1 MDLAICSSTFG
12 FSTIKN
18 STSMRN
24 RILHAFVFLCVWG
37 ASLHAAAQTLQVKG
51 RVTSASDGSPLPGVT
66 ISVQGRNT
74 ATLSNESGEYSLDIP
89 GTSAT
94 LIFSQVGMT
103 SKEVIVRSG
112 GVYDVSLEDNMNEL
126 DQLVVVGYNTQ
137 KKSVVTGA
145 ITSVK
150 ASDLE
155 TMPVTRLEQSLQGRT
170 SGLTIASNSGQPG
183 SSSTIR
189 VRGFTTFGNNN
200 PLWVVDGVVVD
211 AGGISYLNQSDIESI
226 EVLKDASSQAIYGAR
241 AAAGVILVTTKKG
254 ASGGLKVN
262 YNAFAGVSAPAR
274 KLSLLNAREYATLRN
289 EAALAAG
296 NALPFSDPSALG
308 EGTDWQEEVFNRSAL
323 RQNHEFSL
331 SGGNGKSTFYSSFGY
346 LSQEGVITSSISN
359 YKRTNIRLNSE
370 HKIASWLKLGQN
382 LGYSHEK
389 SQGLGNTNSEF
400 GGPLSSAINLDPI
413 TPVVET
419 DPAVINSPNRPY
431 SANPVVRDANG
442 NPYGISQYVTQ
453 EMTNPLAYIQ
463 TRLGNYGWSDNIVGN
478 VYGEITPIKGLRI
491 RSTLGSKLSFWGNES
506 FSPVAYLNAVN
517 VRSQN
522 DFTRGTNR
530 GFDWNL
536 ENTILYTRD
545 FSDHNFTLLL
555 GQGAY
560 YDNRAR
566 GISVTYFGLPV
577 DNFDDASLNYNIP
590 TDQRNSSGYENAG
603 HTVSSLFA
611 RINYNYQ
618 EKYMLEALVR
628 RDGSSRFGSNN
639 KYGVFPSFSV
649 GWLMSRETFLQGHDY
664 IKMLK
669 LRGGYGVVG
678 NDNINDFAYLSTIG
692 GGRNYT
698 IGQTDMYTVGYSPN
712 APSNPDL
719 KWEQTSQTN
728 VGLEMNL
735 LHKISLTFD
744 WFNKVTTG
752 ILQYPRIPA
761 YVGAIGNPA
770 ANVADMRNTG
780 VELELGYH
788 NRLGEVDF
796 SVNGNVSYLKNEVT
810 NIGAGV
816 NFLDGA
822 GFQASSYSI
831 TRTMTGQAYN
841 SFYGFKT
848 LGIFQNRAEI
858 EAYTN
863 GEGALI
869 QPNAQ
874 PGDFKWAD
882 LDGNGTIDAA
892 DRTFIG
898 DPTPNWTFGFT
909 VSAAWKNFDATVF
922 GQGVAGNKIFQGLR
936 RLDINNANYSRKALG
951 RWTGEG
957 SSDTYPRLSDN
968 DPNRNFTN
976 PSEFYLEDGS
986 YLRFKTVQLGYTLPV
1001 SLTQKIGSQ
1010 KTRLYVMAE
1019 NLLTFT
1025 RYSGFDP
1032 EIGGGIM
1039 SIDRGVYPQA
1049 RSFMLGLNVT
1059 F

>member
-1 MDLAICSSTFG
+1 
-12 FSTIKN
+12 
-18 STSMRN
+18 MRN
-24 RILHAFVFLCVWG
+24 GILRTLVFLCMCLVT
-37 ASLHAAAQTLQVKG
+37 SELAAQSLQVTGK
-51 RVTSASDGSPLPGVT
+51 VTSATNDVPIPGVT
-66 ISVQGRNT
+66 VTVQGQT
-74 ATLSNESGEYSLDIP
+74 IGTLTNEAGEYSITIP
-89 GTSAT
+89 GTSAV
-94 LIFSQVGMT
+94 LVFRQVGIATKNVEVT
-103 SKEVIVRSG
+103 SS
-112 GVYDVSLEDNMNEL
+112 GVYNISLDDEINTL

-145 ITSVK
+145 ISSIK
-150 ASDLE
+150 AADLE
-155 TMPVTRLEQSLQGRT
+155 TMPVTRVEQSLQGRT
-170 SGLTIASNSGQPG
+170 SGVTIASNSGQPG
-183 SSSTIR
+183 SSATIR
-189 VRGFTTFGNNN
+189 IRGFTTFGNNN

-254 ASGGLKVN
+254 ASGKMRVN
-262 YNAFAGVSAPAR
+262 YNTFFGTSAPAR
-274 KLSLLNAREYATLRN
+274 KLSLLNATEYATLRN

-296 NALPFSDPSALG
+296 NPLPFSDPRSFG
-308 EGTDWQEEVFNRSAL
+308 EGTDWQEEVFNRSAF
-323 RQNHEFSL
+323 RQNHEFSI
-331 SGGNGKSTFYSSFGY
+331 SGGTGKSTFYSSFGH
-346 LSQEGVITSSISN
+346 LSQEGVIASDISK

-370 HKIASWLKLGQN
+370 HQLASWVKIGQN
-382 LGYSHEK
+382 LGYSHER

-419 DPAVINSPNRPY
+419 DPSIINSANRPY
-431 SANPVVRDANG
+431 RSNAVVRDVNG

-453 EMTNPLAYIQ
+453 EMTNPHAYIQ

-478 VYGEITPIKGLRI
+478 IYGEITPLKGLKI
-491 RSTLGSKLSFWGNES
+491 RSTLGSKLSYWGNES
-506 FSPVAYLNAVN
+506 FTPVFYLNATN
-517 VRSQN
+517 QRAQN
-522 DFTRGTNR
+522 DFSRGVQR

-536 ENTILYTRD
+536 ENTIIYNKAIE
-545 FSDHNFTLLL
+545 DHNFTVLL

-566 GISVTYFGLPV
+566 GLFVTYFGLPV

-590 TDQRNSSGYENAG
+590 TDQRNASGYENVG

-611 RINYNYQ
+611 RVNYNYQ
-618 EKYMLEALVR
+618 EKYMVEALVR

-639 KYGVFPSFSV
+639 KYGVFPSFSA
-649 GWLMSRETFLQGHDY
+649 GWLISKEEFLRGHDN
-664 IKMLK
+664 INVLK
-669 LRGGYGVVG
+669 VRGGYGVVG
-678 NDNINDFAYLSTIG
+678 NDNINDFAYLSTVG

-698 IGQTDMYTVGYSPN
+698 IGLTDMYTIGYSPN

-728 VGLEMNL
+728 IGLEMTFLKRFN
-735 LHKISLTFD
+735 LTFD

-752 ILQYPRIPA
+752 ILQYPRIPT

-780 VELELGYH
+780 VELELGYN
-788 NRLGEVDF
+788 NRIGEVNF
-796 SVNGNVSYLKNEVT
+796 SFNGNVSYLKNEVT

-816 NFLDGA
+816 DFLDGA

-831 TRTMTGQAYN
+831 TRTMEGQAFN

-848 LGIFQNRAEI
+848 MGIFQNQAEI
-858 EAYTN
+858 DGYTN
-863 GEGALI
+863 GEGRPI
-869 QPNAQ
+869 QPNAS

-882 LDGNGTIDAA
+882 IDGNGVIDAN

-909 VSAAWKNFDATVF
+909 LNASWKNFDAMVF
-922 GQGVAGNKIFQGLR
+922 GQGVAGNKVFQGLR
-936 RLDINNANYSRKALG
+936 RLDINNANYSKKALG
-951 RWTGEG
+951 RWTGDG
-957 SSDTYPRLSDN
+957 SSNDFPRLTDN
-968 DPNRNFTN
+968 DLNRNFTN
-976 PSEFYLEDGS
+976 PSDFYLEDGS
-986 YLRFKTVQLGYTLPV
+986 YLRLKTVQLGYTLPTKL
-1001 SLTQKIGSQ
+1001 SKKIGME
-1010 KTRLYVMAE
+1010 KTRFYVMSE

-1039 SIDRGVYPQA
+1039 SIDRGIYPQA
-1049 RSFMLGLNVT
+1049 RSFMVGLNVS

>member
-1 MDLAICSSTFG
+1 
-12 FSTIKN
+12 
-18 STSMRN
+18 MRN

-37 ASLHAAAQTLQVKG
+37 ASLQAVAQTLQVKG
-51 RVTSASDGSPLPGVT
+51 RITSASDGTPLPGVT

-74 ATLSNESGEYSLDIP
+74 ATLSNETGEYNLDIP

-94 LIFSQVGMT
+94 LIFKQVGMVT
-103 SKEVIVRSG
+103 KEVAVRTG
-112 GVYDVSLEDNMNEL
+112 GVYDVSLEDDMTEL

-137 KKSVVTGA
+137 KRTVVTGA

-183 SSSTIR
+183 SAATIR

-200 PLWVVDGVVVD
+200 PLWVVDGVVVN

-226 EVLKDASSQAIYGAR
+226 EVLKDAASQAIYGAR

-254 ASGGLKVN
+254 VSGGVRVN
-262 YNAFAGVSAPAR
+262 YNTFVGTSAPAR

-289 EAALAAG
+289 EAALASG
-296 NALPFSDPSALG
+296 NALPFSDPAALG
-308 EGTDWQEEVFNRSAL
+308 EGTDWQEEVFNRSAF

-331 SGGNGKSTFYSSFGY
+331 SGGTGKSTFYSSFGH
-346 LSQEGVITSSISN
+346 LSQEGVIASRISK
-359 YKRTNIRLNSE
+359 YQRTNIRLNSE
-370 HKIASWLKLGQN
+370 HKVASWLKLGQN

-413 TPVVET
+413 TPLVET

-478 VYGEITPIKGLRI
+478 VYGEITPLKGLRI
-491 RSTLGSKLSFWGNES
+491 RSTLGSKLSYWGHES

-536 ENTILYTRD
+536 ENTILYTKEI
-545 FSDHNFTLLL
+545 SDHSLTFLL

-611 RINYNYQ
+611 RVNYNFQ

-639 KYGVFPSFSV
+639 KYGVFPSLSM
-649 GWLMSRETFLQGHDY
+649 GWVLSREAFLQGHDY

-698 IGQTDMYTVGYSPN
+698 IGETDMYTVGYSPN

-735 LHKISLTFD
+735 LHKISITLD

-780 VELELGYH
+780 VELELGYK
-788 NRLGEVDF
+788 NRLGQVDF
-796 SVNGNVSYLKNEVT
+796 SASGNVSYLKNEVT

-816 NFLDGA
+816 NFLDGT

-831 TRTMTGQAYN
+831 TRTMTGQPYN

-848 LGIFQNRAEI
+848 LGIFQNLAEI
-858 EAYTN
+858 EAYTSS
-863 GEGALI
+863 EGKLI
-869 QPNAQ
+869 QPNAR

-909 VSAAWKNFDATVF
+909 LSANWKNFDATVF
-922 GQGVAGNKIFQGLR
+922 GQGVAGNKVFQGLR

-1001 SLTQKIGSQ
+1001 SLTQKIGIQ
-1010 KTRLYVMAE
+1010 KTRLYIMGE

-1049 RSFMLGLNVT
+1049 RSFMLGLNVS

>member
-1 MDLAICSSTFG
+1 
-12 FSTIKN
+12 
-18 STSMRN
+18 MRN
-24 RILHAFVFLCVWG
+24 RILHAFVFLCAWS

-51 RVTSASDGSPLPGVT
+51 RITSSSDGLPLPGVT
-66 ISVQGRNT
+66 VSVQGRNT

-89 GTSAT
+89 GTSAILVFT
-94 LIFSQVGMT
+94 QVGMT
-103 SKEVIVRSG
+103 PKEVVVNSG

-145 ITSVK
+145 ISSVK

-170 SGLTIASNSGQPG
+170 SGLTIATNSGQPG
-183 SSSTIR
+183 SAATIR

-254 ASGGLKVN
+254 ASGSLRVN
-262 YNAFAGVSAPAR
+262 YNTFAGVSSPAR

-308 EGTDWQEEVFNRSAL
+308 VGTDWQEEVFNRNAF

-331 SGGNGKSTFYSSFGY
+331 SGGTGKSTFYSSFGH
-346 LSQEGVITSSISN
+346 LSQEGVIASQISN

-382 LGYSHEK
+382 LGYSNEK

-413 TPVVET
+413 TPLTET
-419 DPAVINSPNRPY
+419 DPAIINSPNRPY

-491 RSTLGSKLSFWGNES
+491 RSTLGSKLSFWGHES

-522 DFTRGTNR
+522 DFSRGTNR

-545 FSDHNFTLLL
+545 FSDHNLTLLL

-611 RINYNYQ
+611 RVNYNYQ

-639 KYGVFPSFSV
+639 KYGVFPSFSM
-649 GWLMSRETFLQGHDY
+649 GWVMSREAFLQGHDY

-698 IGQTDMYTVGYSPN
+698 IGLTDMYTVGYSPN

-728 VGLEMNL
+728 LGLEMNL

-780 VELELGYH
+780 VELELGYT
-788 NRLGEVDF
+788 NRLGAVDF

-831 TRTMTGQAYN
+831 TRTMTGHAYN

-848 LGIFQNRAEI
+848 LGIFQNLAEI

-863 GEGALI
+863 NEGGLI
-869 QPNAQ
+869 QPNAR

-882 LDGNGTIDAA
+882 LDGNGTIDAS

-1001 SLTQKIGSQ
+1001 SLTQKINVQ

-1049 RSFMLGLNVT
+1049 RSFMLGLNVS

>member
-1 MDLAICSSTFG
+1 
-12 FSTIKN
+12 
-18 STSMRN
+18 MRN
-24 RILHAFVFLCVWG
+24 KILHAFVFLCVWG
-37 ASLHAAAQTLQVKG
+37 ASLHAAAQSLQVKG
-51 RVTSASDGSPLPGVT
+51 RITSASDGTPLPGVT
-66 ISVQGRNT
+66 VSVQGRNT

-89 GTSAT
+89 GSSAT
-94 LIFSQVGMT
+94 LVFTQVGMAT
-103 SKEVIVRSG
+103 KQVVVRAG
-112 GVYDVSLEDNMNEL
+112 GVYDVSLDDDMTEL

-145 ITSVK
+145 ITRVK

-183 SSSTIR
+183 SAATIR

-254 ASGGLKVN
+254 ASGGLRVN
-262 YNAFAGVSAPAR
+262 YNTFAGVSAPAR

-296 NALPFSDPSALG
+296 NALPFSNPSAFG
-308 EGTDWQEEVFNRSAL
+308 EGTDWQEEVFNRSAF

-331 SGGNGKSTFYSSFGY
+331 SGGTGKSTFYSSFGY
-346 LSQEGVITSSISN
+346 LSQEGVITSKISN

-413 TPVVET
+413 TPLIET

-431 SANPVVRDANG
+431 SANPVVRDVNG
-442 NPYGISQYVTQ
+442 YPYGISQYVTQ

-463 TRLGNYGWSDNIVGN
+463 TRMGNYGWSDNIVGN
-478 VYGEITPIKGLRI
+478 VYGEITPLKGLKI

-506 FSPVAYLNAVN
+506 FTPVSYLNAVN

-522 DFTRGTNR
+522 SFSRGTNR

-536 ENTILYTRD
+536 ENTILYTKD
-545 FSDHNFTLLL
+545 LSDHSFTVLL

-611 RINYNYQ
+611 RVNYNYQ

-639 KYGVFPSFSV
+639 KYGVFPSFSA
-649 GWLMSRETFLQGHDY
+649 GWLMSREAFLQGNDY

-735 LHKISLTFD
+735 LHKISVTFD

-780 VELELGYH
+780 VELELGYTH
-788 NRLGEVDF
+788 RLGEVDF

-831 TRTMTGQAYN
+831 TRTMRGQAYN

-848 LGIFQNRAEI
+848 LGIFQNQAEI
-858 EAYTN
+858 EAYTSS
-863 GEGALI
+863 EGKLI
-869 QPNAQ
+869 QPNAR

-882 LDGNGTIDAA
+882 LDGNGTIDAS

-909 VSAAWKNFDATVF
+909 VSAAWKNFDATIF
-922 GQGVAGNKIFQGLR
+922 GQGVAGNKVFQGLR

-957 SSDTYPRLSDN
+957 SSDSYPRLSDN

-1001 SLTQKIGSQ
+1001 SLTQKIGIQ
-1010 KTRLYVMAE
+1010 KTRLYIMGE

-1049 RSFMLGLNVT
+1049 RSFMLGLNVS